1 MKEIADKMGV
11 NLSKIENW
19 YKHNRR
25 MLSKN
30 GSFYLKVMRL
40 GQIIINIIKSPRN
53 ILKRVN

>member
-1 MKEIADKMGV
+1 MKKFINIVKQKNYPRIEEMKEMANKMDV

-30 GSFYLKVMRL
+30 GSFYLKVM
-40 GQIIINIIKSPRN
+40 
-53 ILKRVN
+53 

>member
-1 MKEIADKMGV
+1 MKEMADQMGV

-30 GSFYLKVMRL
+30 GSFYLKVTFSKGEKL
-40 GQIIINIIKSPRN
+40 T
-53 ILKRVN
+53 